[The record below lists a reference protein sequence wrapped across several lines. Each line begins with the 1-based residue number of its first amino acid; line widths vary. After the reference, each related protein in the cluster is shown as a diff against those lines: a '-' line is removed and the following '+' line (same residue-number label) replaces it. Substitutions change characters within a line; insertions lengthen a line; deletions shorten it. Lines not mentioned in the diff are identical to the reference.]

1 MFEDSISQRPDGG
14 DMGKEERRQVVLSF
28 LNEHP
33 LALPPK
39 IIYRN
44 LRLHRQITFSE
55 DSVENYLEEFVEEGL
70 VDRIEKE
77 PLDDGRIEQADDDYS
92 RAYYL
97 ITDEGRNYADD

>member
-1 MFEDSISQRPDGG
+1 
-14 DMGKEERRQVVLSF
+14 MGKEERRQVVLSF